1 MRIQVGGTSKLRKDN
16 GIWYINANRDGANEF
31 INGIFNLSGFI
42 PKQWNKK
49 GSNDKTGK
57 KRANAWI
64 NEMGLTDL
72 ANNIAKKRININSN
86 NNNDIH
92 GNLHRGSIN
101 LGKDTEIA
109 NVLNELYVIASNN
122 SKTLEDYIFK
132 SSISATSTEFNSL
145 PSRIKSKK
153 NAKTDESIQEERE
166 KALNYLDDLVVNSR
180 RLVNQKH
187 KRQHPTSTPQSV
199 AHENRAT
206 QSKTNSD
213 DKKKKRALSRKIKKE
228 TIKQK
233 KKQASAKAN
242 SENRVKS
249 QVFWGKKAD
258 ETTIAAMNSKSSKK
272 GTIRCSECESEK
284 SPSKFTEKQIS
295 KKPTKR
301 KCMSCTSSMNMKKV
315 GRRSRKQKTRQTK
328 KAKKKSKKKTR
339 KNN

>member
-1 MRIQVGGTSKLRKDN
+1 MINQVGGTSKLRKDK

-49 GSNDKTGK
+49 GSNDRTGK
-57 KRANAWI
+57 KRANGWI
-64 NEMGLTDL
+64 SEMGLAEL

-92 GNLHRGSIN
+92 GNLHRGSIS
-101 LGKDTEIA
+101 LGKNTKIA

-199 AHENRAT
+199 AHENRAK

-213 DKKKKRALSRKIKKE
+213 DKKKKRALSRKIKNE
-228 TIKQK
+228 TIKQEK
-233 KKQASAKAN
+233 KMNDNKKN
-242 SENRVKS
+242 NKKRV
-249 QVFWGKKAD
+249 QNTWGN
-258 ETTIAAMNSKSSKK
+258 AAMMLTAVNSKSQPTNLKK

-284 SPSKFTEKQIS
+284 SPTKFTEKQRS